1 MTARTTGFGSA
12 CGDCR
17 VDGVA
22 PRDVKKDAASDR
34 ALEVVDHRAHARERG
49 LALVVD
55 DAALLRELLFS
66 GLELADEHL
75 DRVDGAFLLQAVLG
89 RACAQKST
97 SEHGVDSRR
106 VAIFDVRASGSS
118 TIGSAQ

>member
-1 MTARTTGFGSA
+1 MALFRSNAALTARTTGFGSA
-12 CGDCR
+12 CVGYCR

-22 PRDVKKDAASDR
+22 TYKKGRRASDR
-34 ALEVVDHRAHARERG
+34 ALEVVDHRAHARQSG

-75 DRVDGAFLLQAVLG
+75 DRVDGALLLQAVLG
-89 RACAQKST
+89 RACARESILYRPQSA
-97 SEHGVDSRR
+97 VASRR
-106 VAIFDVRASGSS
+106 
-118 TIGSAQ
+118 